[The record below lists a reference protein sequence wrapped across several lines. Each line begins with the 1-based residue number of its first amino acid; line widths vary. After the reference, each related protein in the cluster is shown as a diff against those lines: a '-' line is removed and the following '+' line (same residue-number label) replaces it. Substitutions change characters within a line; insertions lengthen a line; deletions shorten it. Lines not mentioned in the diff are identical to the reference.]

1 MASAGTLRI
10 LLVEPDETKRDA
22 MEHLLGSLGN
32 IWLVASC
39 ASYEE
44 AASAAGA
51 AVDIVLIG
59 LDHDPDAA
67 CALLTAQAASHP
79 LRGLLPVSH
88 SKDGTLI
95 LRAIRAGA
103 REFLSLPATAQEL
116 QDALVRIAPAQGAR
130 AAEGGSGRLLAV
142 LGCAGGVGCT
152 TIAANLAASLAR
164 DSRNETLLADFDLLF
179 GDVDVCLDLHPDQ
192 TLADLVQSV
201 DRMDL
206 TLLRRAVT
214 RHASGLHVL
223 PSPRTLDE
231 AAHLDPEAIRRVLD
245 VLRDVFP
252 RLIIDLSRS
261 LLPSDWAAVERAEAL
276 LLIITLEPAC
286 LRNTVRLLDLL
297 GQFDGMTDKIR
308 VIANK
313 VGASP
318 FEVSPKKAEELLH
331 RPIRHQIPWD
341 PKVFGITHSRG
352 TLLATDAPGSRPH
365 RAIQEIAREFGA
377 EAERSRSRFGRI
389 AASFF

>member
-1 MASAGTLRI
+1 MASADTLRI
-10 LLVEPDETKRDA
+10 LLVEPDESTRGTLRHIL
-22 MEHLLGSLGN
+22 ESLGN

-39 ASYEE
+39 ASCEE
-44 AASAAGA
+44 ASAAA
-51 AVDIVLIG
+51 DTAVDVVLIG
-59 LDHDPDAA
+59 LDRDADA
-67 CALLTAQAASHP
+67 SCAFLAAQSASHP

-88 SKDGTLI
+88 SKDGSLI

-103 REFLSLPATAQEL
+103 REFLPLPTTAQEL
-116 QDALVRIAPAQGAR
+116 QEALQRVAPAPSAR
-130 AAEGGSGRLLAV
+130 AAEAGTGRLLAV

-152 TIAANLAASLAR
+152 TVATNLAASLAR
-164 DSRNETLLADFDLLF
+164 DGRNETLLADFDLLF
-179 GDVDVCLDLHPDQ
+179 GDVDVCLDLHTDQ
-192 TLADLVQSV
+192 TLTDLVQSV
-201 DRMDL
+201 GRMDL

-231 AAHLDPEAIRRVLD
+231 AAHLDPEAIQRVLD
-245 VLRDVFP
+245 ALRDVFP
-252 RLIIDLSRS
+252 SVVVDLSRA
-261 LLPSDWAAVERAEAL
+261 LMPSDWAALERAEAIL
-276 LLIITLEPAC
+276 LMLTLEPAC
-286 LRNTVRLLDLL
+286 LRNTVRLLELL
-297 GQFDGMTDKIR
+297 GQFDGMASKVR

-331 RPIRHQIPWD
+331 RPIQHQIPWD
-341 PKVFGITHSRG
+341 PKVFGIAHSRG
-352 TLLATDAPGSRPH
+352 TLLANDAPGSRPH
-365 RAIQEIAREFGA
+365 RAILEIARDFGA